1 MSLKMHTFIEINTT
15 LTIHP
20 PKLKLALKLKI
31 VSRSGMSGAILSHGV
46 QKEDFTLTCHVNR
59 IL

>member
-1 MSLKMHTFIEINTT
+1 MHTFIEINTT

-46 QKEDFTLTCHVNR
+46 QKEDFTLTCHVKRN
-59 IL
+59 L